1 MSVASLPISFSRLT
15 NRPIETNEYFTVLA
29 DAEAYA
35 LSPIAVV
42 GQLLKVVTG
51 NPDEPAGLYQIQ
63 KDRSLIQLVTGEY
76 THPVTHPASMIT
88 GLSPVATSGSFNDLT
103 ETPEDSVNM
112 VGTLTNSINLNSIVF
127 RPTAAAFDTTFS
139 TINFNS
145 TNTTADKAIIRV
157 VFTNLTSWKS
167 RLLVQDFPPGI
178 SEGPGMWVVAY
189 SMVMYNGAGV
199 PIPPR
204 MVASHAIQVTDGTNI
219 LIPEARLSDLLGE
232 RNYHPF
238 SGLSSTGGAIFK
250 GNIGISATAF
260 LTAIDGC
267 EFFFRMS
274 HPQAIEYLS
283 KKTEKILINQSQ
295 FDGLSEPTI
304 ASIPTGTLITIT
316 E

>member
-1 MSVASLPISFSRLT
+1 M
-15 NRPIETNEYFTVLA
+15 
-29 DAEAYA
+29 
-35 LSPIAVV
+35 
-42 GQLLKVVTG
+42 
-51 NPDEPAGLYQIQ
+51 
-63 KDRSLIQLVTGEY
+63 
-76 THPVTHPASMIT
+76 
-88 GLSPVATSGSFNDLT
+88 
-103 ETPEDSVNM
+103 
-112 VGTLTNSINLNSIVF
+112 
-127 RPTAAAFDTTFS
+127 
-139 TINFNS
+139 
-145 TNTTADKAIIRV
+145 IRV

-167 RLLVQDFPPGI
+167 RLLVQDFPPGV

-189 SMVMYNGAGV
+189 WMRTSPM
-199 PIPPR
+199 R

-274 HPQAIEYLS
+274 HAQAIEYLS